1 MKNENIKILVVDD
14 EAAICEVLSASL
26 ADENYQV
33 QVAKDAEEAL
43 SIYNKFMPDIVLLD
57 VWMPGGKDGIDVLK
71 EIKSKP
77 KSAQVIMMSGHGTI
91 ETAVGAVKVGAYDFV
106 EKPLSMD
113 RIGILIRN
121 ILDLEKEKK
130 DKENLLSQ
138 IQASLRLVGTSEES
152 RRIRQMVT
160 KISSAD
166 NWGLIKGEKGVGKL
180 TIAKNIHYLSPRASG
195 PFIHFQC
202 TSIPQ
207 DLLEGELFGY
217 AKGSKPGLTEDKKGV
232 FEFAHMGTLYIE
244 NAESL
249 TLEVQEKLMEALK
262 NLKATRFGGDQPYDA
277 DVRVLVA
284 APTDIES
291 KVKAGQFREDL
302 YYRLNVV
309 PLEIKPL
316 RERAVDIPI
325 LVDHFVDEICR
336 KTGVKEKALRPEAVE
351 ALKKYDWPGN
361 VRELQNFI
369 ERLYILFDQSPEIGV
384 EDLTYA
390 GLKLD
395 GEAGVIYKNYGTFR
409 EARAQFEKEF
419 LLAKIEENNGN
430 ISKTSE
436 AIGLERS
443 YLHRKIK
450 AYGIEVN

>member
-14 EAAICEVLSASL
+14 ESAICEVLSASL
-26 ADENYQV
+26 EDEGYQV
-33 QVAKDAEEAL
+33 EVAKDAAGAIEV
-43 SIYNKFMPDIVLLD
+43 YNKFIPDIVLLD

-71 EIKSKP
+71 EIKTKSK
-77 KSAQVIMMSGHGTI
+77 SSQVIMMSGHGTI
-91 ETAVGAVKVGAYDFV
+91 ETAVNAVKIGAYDFV

-121 ILDLEKEKK
+121 ILDFEKERK

-160 KISSAD
+160 KISGAD

-180 TIAKNIHYLSPRASG
+180 TVAKNIHYLSSRASG
-195 PFIHFQC
+195 PFIHFRC
-202 TSIPQ
+202 ASVPKE
-207 DLLEGELFGY
+207 LLEGELFGY
-217 AKGSKPGLTEDKKGV
+217 NKGSKPGLIENKKGV
-232 FEFAHMGTLYIE
+232 FEFAHKGTLYIE
-244 NAESL
+244 SAEDL
-249 TLEVQEKLMEALK
+249 TPEVQEKFMEALK
-262 NLKATRFGGDQPYDA
+262 NLKTTRFGGGEPYDA
-277 DVRVLVA
+277 DVRVLMSSYQ
-284 APTDIES
+284 DIE
-291 KVKAGQFREDL
+291 KAIKAGSFREDL

-309 PLEIKPL
+309 PLEVKPL
-316 RERAVDIPI
+316 RERVTDIPI
-325 LVDHFVDEICR
+325 LLDHFVDEICR
-336 KTGVKEKALRPEAVE
+336 KTGVKVKALRQEAID
-351 ALKKYDWPGN
+351 ALKRYEWPGN

-369 ERLYILFDQSPEIGV
+369 ERLYILFDQSTEIGV

-390 GLKLD
+390 GLKLQ

>member
-1 MKNENIKILVVDD
+1 MKNENVKILVVDD

-33 QVAKDAEEAL
+33 QVAKDADEAL
-43 SIYNKFMPDIVLLD
+43 SLYNKFMPDIVLLD

-91 ETAVGAVKVGAYDFV
+91 ETAVGAVKMGAYDFV

-121 ILDLEKEKK
+121 ILDLEQERK

-160 KISSAD
+160 KISGAD
-166 NWGLIKGEKGVGKL
+166 NWGLVKGEKGVGKL
-180 TIAKNIHYLSPRASG
+180 TVAKNIHYLSSRASG

-202 TSIPQ
+202 TSIPE

-217 AKGSKPGLTEDKKGV
+217 AKGSKPGLEEDKKGV
-232 FEFAHMGTLYIE
+232 FEYAHKGTLYIE

-249 TLEVQEKLMEALK
+249 TLGVQEKLMEALK
-262 NLKATRFGGDQPYDA
+262 SFKATRFGGVEAYDA
-277 DVRVLVA
+277 DVRVLIS
-284 APTDIES
+284 APSDIEG
-291 KVKAGQFREDL
+291 KVKSGQFREDL

-336 KTGVKEKALRPEAVE
+336 KTGVKAKTLRPEAVE

-369 ERLYILFDQSPEIGV
+369 ERLYILFDQNIEVGV

-390 GLKLD
+390 GLKLQ
-395 GEAGVIYKNYGTFR
+395 GEAGVIYKSYGTFR

>member
-33 QVAKDAEEAL
+33 QVAKDAIEAL
-43 SIYNKFMPDIVLLD
+43 AIYNKFVPDIVLLD

-91 ETAVGAVKVGAYDFV
+91 ETAVNAVKVGAYDFV

-121 ILDLEKEKK
+121 ILDFEKERK

-160 KISSAD
+160 KISGAD

-180 TIAKNIHYLSPRASG
+180 TVAKNIHYLSPRASG

-202 TSIPQ
+202 ASVPEE
-207 DLLEGELFGY
+207 LLEGELFGY
-217 AKGSKPGLTEDKKGV
+217 AKGSKPGLVEDKKGI

-244 NAESL
+244 SAENL
-249 TLEVQEKLMEALK
+249 TPNVQEKLMEALK
-262 NLKATRFGGDQPYDA
+262 SLKAVRFGGTESYDS
-277 DVRVLVA
+277 DVRVLISSSN
-284 APTDIES
+284 DIEN
-291 KVKAGQFREDL
+291 KVKNGQFREDL

-309 PLEIKPL
+309 PLEIKAL

-336 KTGVKEKALRPEAVE
+336 KTGVKNKILREEAVE

-369 ERLYILFDQSPEIGV
+369 ERLYILFDQNSEIGV

-390 GLKLD
+390 GLKLQ
-395 GEAGVIYKNYGTFR
+395 GEAGIIYKNYGTFR

>member
-1 MKNENIKILVVDD
+1 MKNESVKILVVDD

-26 ADENYQV
+26 RDENYNV
-33 QVAKDAEEAL
+33 KVAKDADEA
-43 SIYNKFMPDIVLLD
+43 ITVYNQFIPDIVLLD

-71 EIKSKP
+71 EIKSKA

-91 ETAVGAVKVGAYDFV
+91 ETAVNAVKIGAYDFV

-113 RIGILIRN
+113 RIGILIKN
-121 ILDLEKEKK
+121 ILAFEKERR

-160 KISSAD
+160 KVSSAD
-166 NWGLIKGEKGVGKL
+166 NWSLIKGEKGVGKL
-180 TIAKNIHYLSPRASG
+180 TVAKNIHYLSPRASG
-195 PFIHFQC
+195 PFVQFRC
-202 TSIPQ
+202 ASIPEE
-207 DLLEGELFGY
+207 LLEGELFGY
-217 AKGSKPGLTEDKKGV
+217 ASGSKPGMTEDKKGL
-232 FEFAHMGTLYIE
+232 FEFANKGTLYIE
-244 NAESL
+244 SAEHL
-249 TLEVQEKLMEALK
+249 TPLVQEKLMEALK
-262 NLKATRFGGDQPYDA
+262 SGKAFRSGSTQSYES
-277 DVRVLVA
+277 DVRILIATTTDMESLVK
-284 APTDIES
+284 EG
-291 KVKAGQFREDL
+291 KFREDL

-309 PLEIKPL
+309 PIEIKPL
-316 RERAVDIPI
+316 RERIIDVPI

-336 KTGVKEKALRPEAVE
+336 KTGVRTKVIRSEAFE

-369 ERLYILFDQSPEIGV
+369 ERLYILFDQNTEIGV

-390 GLKLD
+390 GLKLQ
-395 GEAGVIYKNYGTFR
+395 GEAGIIYKNYGTFR